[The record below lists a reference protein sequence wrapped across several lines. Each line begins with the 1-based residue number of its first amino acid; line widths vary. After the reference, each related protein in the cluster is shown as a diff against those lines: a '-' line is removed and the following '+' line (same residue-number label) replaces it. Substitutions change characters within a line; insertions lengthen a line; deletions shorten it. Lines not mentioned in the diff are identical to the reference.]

1 MPLDAL
7 DQDLE
12 KNDVALAPEVDESDA
27 DETSG
32 LLSRI
37 PKKLRP
43 WLAALVVAVIAGGA
57 WLIFGSGG
65 KKPEIVTAAV
75 TRGDIEQ
82 TVLATG
88 VLEPFKLVSVGAQA
102 SGQVKKL
109 YVQLGD
115 TVKAGDPIADIDS
128 RTQINT
134 VSNAEAGLSSAT
146 AQRAAASASLTQA
159 QINFDRQ
166 ERLYKEGA
174 AAKADYDSAKAQ
186 LANAQ

>member
-1 MPLDAL
+1 MEGPPMPLDTL

-12 KNDVALAPEVDESDA
+12 KNDAALAPEVDETEA
-27 DETSG
+27 DEKESG

-43 WLAALVVAVIAGGA
+43 WLLALVVAVVAGGA
-57 WLIFGSGG
+57 GLIFGSGG
-65 KKPEIVTAAV
+65 NKPEIVTDAV

-115 TVKAGDPIADIDS
+115 MVKAADP
-128 RTQINT
+128 
-134 VSNAEAGLSSAT
+134 
-146 AQRAAASASLTQA
+146 
-159 QINFDRQ
+159 
-166 ERLYKEGA
+166 
-174 AAKADYDSAKAQ
+174 
-186 LANAQ
+186 